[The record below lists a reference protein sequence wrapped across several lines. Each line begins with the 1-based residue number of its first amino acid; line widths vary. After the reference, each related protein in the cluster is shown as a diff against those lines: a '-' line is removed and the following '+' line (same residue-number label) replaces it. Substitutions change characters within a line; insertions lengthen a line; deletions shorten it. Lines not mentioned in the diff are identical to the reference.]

1 MRVAV
6 FDHLGNGFAIGD
18 LRCANFQLHAIGA
31 LEDVDFDVQMQFAHA
46 FKNGFARVFVGL
58 DPKGRILGDHLA
70 DGDAHLF
77 DAALVLRRHRN

>member
-31 LEDVDFDVQMQFAHA
+31 LEDVDFDVQVQLAHA
-46 FKNGFARVFVGL
+46 FENGLARVFVGL
-58 DPKGRILGDHLA
+58 DLKGRILRDHLA
-70 DGDAHLF
+70 NGDAHLF
-77 DAALVLRRHRN
+77 DAALVLRGYRN